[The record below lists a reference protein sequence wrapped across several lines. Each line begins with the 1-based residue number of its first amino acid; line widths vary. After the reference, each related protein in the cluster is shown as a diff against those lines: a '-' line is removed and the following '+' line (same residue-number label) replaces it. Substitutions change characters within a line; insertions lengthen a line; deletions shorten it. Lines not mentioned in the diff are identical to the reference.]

1 MPEEKREAIIQNL
14 KDAGCTNTFISDFLY
29 CYDKN
34 DHEKQIEI
42 LENWRNNLLKQIH
55 EKEKKISC
63 LDYLIYKL
71 QKG

>member
-1 MPEEKREAIIQNL
+1 MSEEKREAIIQNL
-14 KDAGCTNTFISDFLY
+14 KDAGCTNTFISDFLC

-34 DHEKQIEI
+34 DYEKQIGI
-42 LENWRNNLLKQIH
+42 LENWRTDLLKQIH
-55 EKEKKISC
+55 EKEKRISY